1 MSFETYGLEDWI
13 TGSDSVT
20 TTAGTVAS
28 GQNLAQY
35 APLGQVTA
43 TGKFVEWAPG
53 AADGSEVASRIA
65 PMAID
70 ASGAD
75 TPAQL
80 IKTGTFNPEL
90 IAWPGG
96 ATAVQKETAFVGS
109 PISLQLP
116 NG

>member
-1 MSFETYGLEDWI
+1 MSLEAYNLQDWI
-13 TGSDSVT
+13 TGSDPVI
-20 TTAGTVAS
+20 TTAGTVTS

-43 TGKFVEWAPG
+43 TGKFVIWNPAG
-53 AADGSEVASRIA
+53 VDGSEKAVRIA

-75 TPAQL
+75 TAAQL

-90 IAWPGG
+90 IAWPGTP
-96 ATAVQKETAFVGS
+96 TAAQKDAAFVGT